1 MWDKLKNW
9 RWAIAIAGLVVL
21 GLGYSFWPEAQ
32 PVDLGDVT
40 RGEMHVGITD
50 DGVTRVHDLYTV
62 TAPVTGHIT
71 RIELDAGD
79 EVVAGDTVIATM
91 TGLPSAPL
99 DPRSRAE
106 LQQAINASL
115 AAERSAV
122 AALELSQS
130 DLARAEELAQ
140 RGFLATARLEAER
153 TAAQSREA
161 DVQRIRAETAR
172 LRASLAGRGTG
183 DQSVGAVIAVRSPE
197 SGVVLR
203 RLSESEGVVSLG
215 TPLME
220 IGNASQI
227 EVVIDLLS
235 REAVQVEP
243 GAKVEITRWG
253 GPDPLPGR
261 VRLVEPFGR
270 LKISA
275 LGIEEQRVNVIV
287 DFAPDAAAQIAAL
300 GHGYQVDGTVIL
312 WEADDVLRV
321 PVGALFRGPQGEWQ
335 VFVGDAARASVRNVT
350 VGHIN
355 DEHAEVLG
363 GLELGERVVLNPGR
377 AIEDGVRISERS

>member
-1 MWDKLKNW
+1 MKNW
-9 RWAIAIAGLVVL
+9 RWAIIISGLIIL

-32 PVDLGDVT
+32 PVDLGEVT

-62 TAPVTGHIT
+62 TAPVTGYIT
-71 RIELDAGD
+71 RIDLEAGD
-79 EVVAGDTVIATM
+79 EVVAGETVIAIM
-91 TGLPSAPL
+91 TGLPSTPL
-99 DPRSRAE
+99 DARSRAE

-115 AAERSAV
+115 AAERSAA
-122 AALELSQS
+122 AALELAQS
-130 DLARAEELAQ
+130 DLARAEELAE

-153 TAAQSREA
+153 TAAKAREA
-161 DVQRIRAETAR
+161 DLQRSRAETAR
-172 LRASLAGRGTG
+172 LRASLAGQATG
-183 DQSVGAVIAVRSPE
+183 DQSAGTSIAVRSPE

-203 RLSESEGVVSLG
+203 RLNESEGVVALG

-220 IGNASQI
+220 IGNANQI

-275 LGIEEQRVNVIV
+275 LGIEEQRVNVII
-287 DFAPDAAAQIAAL
+287 DFAPDAAAKIAAL

-312 WEADDVLRV
+312 WESDDVLRV
-321 PVGALFRGPQGEWQ
+321 PVGALFRGSQGEWQ
-335 VFVGDAARASVRNVT
+335 VFADDGGRARIRSVT
-350 VGHIN
+350 VGHLN
-355 DEHAEVLG
+355 DEYAEVLD
-363 GLELGERVVLNPGR
+363 GLAAGERIVLNPGR
-377 AIEDGVRISERS
+377 AIEDGVSIRERS

>member
-1 MWDKLKNW
+1 MWDRVKNW
-9 RWAIAIAGLVVL
+9 RWAIAIAGLIVL

-32 PVDLGDVT
+32 PVDLGEVT

-71 RIELDAGD
+71 RIELEVGD
-79 EVVAGDTVIATM
+79 EVIASETVIATM
-91 TGLPSAPL
+91 TGLPSTPL
-99 DPRSRAE
+99 DARNRAE

-115 AAERSAV
+115 AAERSAE
-122 AALELSQS
+122 AALELAQS
-130 DLARAEELAQ
+130 DFARAEELAE
-140 RGFLATARLEAER
+140 RGFLATARLEAQR
-153 TAAQSREA
+153 TAARAREA
-161 DVQRIRAETAR
+161 ELQRIRAETAR
-172 LRASLAGRGTG
+172 LRATLAGHGSG
-183 DQSVGAVIAVRSPE
+183 DQSEGTSIAVRSPE

-203 RLSESEGVVSLG
+203 RLNESEGEVAMG

-220 IGNASQI
+220 IGDPNQI

-243 GAKVEITRWG
+243 GAKVEISRWG

-275 LGIEEQRVNVIV
+275 LGIEEQRVNVII

-335 VFVGDAARASVRNVT
+335 VFTDDEGRAGLRNVM

-355 DEHAEVLG
+355 DEFAEVLD
-363 GLELGERVVLNPGR
+363 GLAEGDRVVLNPGR
-377 AIEDGVRISERS
+377 AIENGVRISERS

>member
-1 MWDKLKNW
+1 MWDKVKNW
-9 RWAIAIAGLVVL
+9 RWAIVTSGLILL

-32 PVDLGDVT
+32 AVDLGEVT
-40 RGEMHVGITD
+40 RGEMSVGITD

-62 TAPVTGHIT
+62 TAPVTGKIT

-79 EVVAGDTVIATM
+79 EVIAGETVIAYM

-99 DPRSRAE
+99 DARARAE
-106 LQQAINASL
+106 LQQAINGSL
-115 AAERSAV
+115 AAESSAV
-122 AALELSQS
+122 AALELAQS
-130 DLARAEELAQ
+130 DLARAEELAE

-153 TAAQSREA
+153 MAARAREA
-161 DVQRIRAETAR
+161 DLQRIRAETAR
-172 LRASLAGRGTG
+172 LRASLAGRGSG
-183 DQSVGAVIAVRSPE
+183 AQSAGVSIAVRSPE

-203 RLSESEGVVSLG
+203 RLSESEGAVALG

-275 LGIEEQRVNVIV
+275 LGIEEQRVNVII
-287 DFAPDAAAQIAAL
+287 DFAPDAAVQIAAL

-312 WEADDVLRV
+312 WESGDVLRL

-335 VFVGDAARASVRNVT
+335 VFADDGGRASARTVT
-350 VGHIN
+350 IGHIN
-355 DEHAEVLG
+355 DEYAEVLE
-363 GLELGERVVLNPGR
+363 GLTAGEQVVLNPGR
-377 AIEDGVRISERS
+377 AVEDGVRISERS